1 MIYYNTNQKT
11 LGDKIYIKWD
21 DFSDAVK
28 YELQYY
34 NGAKWIVVAD
44 NITSTSYLYTFE
56 QINPTAQF
64 RVRAIYEDGESEW
77 VEGGVFEVVFQSFI
91 DAHIVANARN
101 KVRGYVDIIG
111 YGESDLD
118 GSIAIKGHDGSSIDS
133 VLKIEYKPR
142 YAQINSEVVIA
153 RRDDSDIDGEL
164 FLKPSAQMRV
174 NVDIVPPP
182 KRIKE
187 FLPVKDSVVRQ
198 SAPTINYGDSQQ
210 MLAGETSEGKFI
222 SYLGFNLD
230 LPDSVDIISAK
241 IVLYKQYKTTKTF
254 FMGLYETSDN
264 WEEHDITY
272 EYRPIEEHYLTQ
284 FVIPIEVGQ
293 VEVDITDIVLDW
305 YKEKGSKSFILR
317 PRNYSYSD
325 LTAFG
330 TKESL
335 HPPLLVVEYYESVE
349 NAGSYSFDAGLVV
362 RRKVVRDVSAVIDIE
377 SDYIYTELGGEIELA
392 RKDLDTS
399 IGGKIVVSNTKYAEL
414 DSSIELEKKIRE
426 DALDSSIIV
435 PFDSCIESSIKLEK
449 HERFEDLDSV
459 LIVRALEKMELNS
472 LLDITRKDLAIDVEG
487 NIIVKQN
494 VELELDSLLNIDKKN
509 FVIDVDGSLTV
520 RQKYEESLDSSIG
533 IERKEV
539 LTDIGGGVVVRRE
552 DISDLD
558 STLDIMKHEEK
569 HELDAELY
577 VLFRSDIDANIE
589 VPKVDSLDEVDG
601 EIEIIQKQ
609 AEDLFNSNVIVRV
622 FWVDEFNASI
632 DVERKFEIDG
642 SLLIERKDGISEL
655 ECSLIVDIGGDYA
668 FIM

>member
-64 RVRAIYEDGESEW
+64 RVRAIYEDGKSEW
-77 VEGGVFEVVFQSFI
+77 AEGGVFEVVFQSFI
-91 DAHIVANARN
+91 DAHIITNAKN
-101 KVRGYVDIIG
+101 KVREYVDIIG

-118 GSIAIKGHDGSSIDS
+118 RSIAIEGYDGSSIDS

-142 YAQINSEVVIA
+142 YAQINSEIVVA
-153 RRDDSDIDGEL
+153 REDDSDIDGEL

-264 WEEHDITY
+264 WEEHNITY

-284 FVIPIEVGQ
+284 FVVPTEVGQ

-335 HPPLLVVEYYESVE
+335 YPPLLVVEYYESVE

-362 RRKVVRDVSAVIDIE
+362 RQKVVRDISAVIDIE
-377 SDYIYTELGGEIELA
+377 SDYIYAELGGEIELA

-399 IGGKIVVSNTKYAEL
+399 IGGKIAVSNTKYAEL

-426 DALDSSIIV
+426 GALDSSIIV
-435 PFDSCIESSIKLEK
+435 PFDSCIESSIRLEK
-449 HERFEDLDSV
+449 QERFEDLDSV
-459 LIVRALEKMELNS
+459 LIVRALEKMELN
-472 LLDITRKDLAIDVEG
+472 
-487 NIIVKQN
+487 
-494 VELELDSLLNIDKKN
+494 SLLNIDKKN

-558 STLDIMKHEEK
+558 STLDIMKYEEK

-622 FWVDEFNASI
+622 FWVDELNASI
-632 DVERKFEIDG
+632 DVGRKFEIDG
-642 SLLIERKDGISEL
+642 SLLIERKDGINEL